1 MSLLLTDIPRILPEV
16 LLLVLALL
24 ILGSDVFERWA
35 NTEQVIIERHRA
47 SASLAALGLGMIFAI
62 VLLQSG
68 YLYTVPDDAPINYFT
83 NLLRNLQAG
92 VPRAGTAPPPVLG
105 AFATDHLTIIGRLV
119 FVATAFLIVLLS
131 YDAKPVANPGEF
143 YSLIVL
149 STLGMSLMAG
159 ASELI
164 MAFLAIEL
172 TSIPLYVLAG
182 YFRNDRQS
190 AEAGMKYFLFGAFSS
205 ALLLYGM
212 SLVFGYAAS
221 AAIFAPPEATTAI
234 ITSFDT
240 LRSLIT
246 SAGEP
251 APILLLGMLFIIAGI
266 GYKVAIVPFHG
277 WSPDV
282 YQGAPTTVT
291 AFISTASKAAGFF
304 LLLRVLDTVFPVL
317 TGNPIPVYEEF
328 GGWAGMLALLAALTL
343 IIGNLIALPQS
354 NAKRLLAYSGIA
366 HAGFLLMGIVA
377 QAAALGTDRLN
388 GVLAL
393 LYYLIVYVL
402 MNLGAFGVL
411 AVVEQ
416 HTESNEIW
424 ALNGLAQ
431 RNLGLA
437 VLFTVFIFALAG
449 IPPLAGFFA
458 KFYIMLAVW
467 QADAI
472 WLVVI
477 GLLSTIPA
485 LYYYLRLLRAVY
497 IVPPDDDD
505 PIPAPRWML
514 TSLVVAAVLVLLL
527 GLFPAPLL
535 DILQQVQTV
544 AAQ

>member
-1 MSLLLTDIPRILPEV
+1 MSFLLTDIPRILPEV

-35 NTEQVIIERHRA
+35 TTKQAIIERHRA

-68 YLYTVPDDAPINYFT
+68 YLYSVPDDAPTNYFT

-92 VPRAGTAPPPVLG
+92 VPRDGNLPPPVLG
-105 AFATDHLTIIGRLV
+105 AFATDHLTIIGRLL
-119 FVATAFLIVLLS
+119 FVAAAFLMVLLT
-131 YDAKPVANPGEF
+131 YDAEPVRQPGEF
-143 YSLIVL
+143 YSLLVL
-149 STLGMSLMAG
+149 STLGMCLMAG

-164 MAFLAIEL
+164 IAFLAIEL

-182 YFRNDRQS
+182 YFRGNRES

-212 SLVFGYAAS
+212 SLVYGYAAS
-221 AAIFAPPEATTAI
+221 AAVSATPTADISI
-234 ITSFDT
+234 ITSFDA
-240 LRSLIT
+240 LRALIT
-246 SAGEP
+246 QAGEP
-251 APILLLGMLFIIAGI
+251 ARLLLLGMLFLIAGI

-277 WSPDV
+277 WAPDV
-282 YQGAPTTVT
+282 YQGAPTNVT

-388 GVLAL
+388 GVIAL

-416 HTESNEIW
+416 HTESSEIS

-467 QADAI
+467 QADAV

-497 IVPPDDDD
+497 IVPPDDDE

-514 TSLVVAAVLVLLL
+514 TSLAVAAVLVLLL
-527 GLFPAPLL
+527 GLFPTPLL
-535 DILQQVQTV
+535 DVLQQVRVV
-544 AAQ
+544 AA